1 MKSCL
6 RRVLKSLRVERKKIE
21 LFVILLFII
30 TSTTLVFLRIEK
42 NIETLSVF
50 NNNQSGK
57 TKHLIVI
64 DPGHGGFD
72 PGAMSG
78 NVKESTINLEIAI
91 RLKEYFEMFGF
102 KPILTRYT
110 EDDLSEDDRKV
121 HDLIK
126 RKQIILKND
135 PEIFISIH
143 LNSFPVGKYFGAQVF
158 YENSNEEGKKLASF
172 VQNELKY
179 MPNGMINKRL
189 PKPIDVYIL
198 RNLKI
203 PAILV
208 ECGFMSNKMELSL
221 LQTKEYQD
229 WLSYSI
235 LKGVLNYLSTKEM

>member
-1 MKSCL
+1 
-6 RRVLKSLRVERKKIE
+6 
-21 LFVILLFII
+21 
-30 TSTTLVFLRIEK
+30 
-42 NIETLSVF
+42 
-50 NNNQSGK
+50 
-57 TKHLIVI
+57 
-64 DPGHGGFD
+64 
-72 PGAMSG
+72 
-78 NVKESTINLEIAI
+78 
-91 RLKEYFEMFGF
+91 MFGF

-110 EDDLSEDDRKV
+110 EDDLSEDDRKA